1 MSIDIEY
8 AIKKDI
14 RNNPV
19 VREIDQQ
26 QRADFRRT
34 LGIVGLIVLM
44 LLFSTWQRLRVVK
57 SGYEVSLLQSERVAE
72 LKRYRLLRLE
82 FERAS
87 APGVVDDR
95 ARRELHMVVP
105 TGADILYID
114 RVRSTK
120 PLKSAVVVAR

>member
-26 QRADFRRT
+26 QRAEFRRT

-57 SGYEVSLLQSERVAE
+57 SGYEVSLLQSERAAAIKE
-72 LKRYRLLRLE
+72 NRLLRLE

-87 APGVVDDR
+87 APSVIQDR
-95 ARRELHMVVP
+95 AMRELHMVIPSGSDVL
-105 TGADILYID
+105 DID
-114 RVRSTK
+114 RVRASK
-120 PLKSAVVVAR
+120 PVKSAVVDAR

>member
-34 LGIVGLIVLM
+34 VGIVGLIVLM

-57 SGYEVSLLQSERVAE
+57 GGYEVAQLQSARTAA
-72 LKRYRLLRLE
+72 LKENRRLRLE

-87 APGVVDDR
+87 APAVIDER
-95 ARRELHMVVP
+95 AKRELHMIVP
-105 TGADILYID
+105 SGPDVIFID
-114 RVRSTK
+114 RVRATK
-120 PLKSAVVVAR
+120 PTKSAVVVAR

>member
-34 LGIVGLIVLM
+34 VGIVALIVLM
-44 LLFSTWQRLRVVK
+44 VLFSTWQRLRVVE
-57 SGYEVSLLQSERVAE
+57 SGYEVAQ
-72 LKRYRLLRLE
+72 LKSARAAAIKENRLLRLE
-82 FERAS
+82 FERQS
-87 APGVVDDR
+87 APNVIEDR
-95 ARRELHMVVP
+95 AIKELHMTRPSGSDV
-105 TGADILYID
+105 LYID
-114 RVRSTK
+114 RVRATK
-120 PLKSAVVVAR
+120 PTKAVVVAR

>member
-19 VREIDQQ
+19 VRQIDQQ

-34 LGIVGLIVLM
+34 MGIVGLAVLM
-44 LLFSTWQRLRVVK
+44 HLFSAWQRVRVVK
-57 SGYEVSLLQSERVAE
+57 SGYEVSLLQSERTQA
-72 LKRYRLLRLE
+72 LKENRLRRLE

-87 APGVVDDR
+87 APSVIDER

-105 TGADILYID
+105 AGSDVIFIA

-120 PLKSAVVVAR
+120 PTKSAVVAR

>member
-1 MSIDIEY
+1 MSIDVEY

-34 LGIVGLIVLM
+34 VGIVGLVVLM

-57 SGYEVSLLQSERVAE
+57 GGYEVAQLQSERVAA
-72 LKRYRLLRLE
+72 LKENRLLRLE

-87 APGVVDDR
+87 APSVIDER
-95 ARRELHMVVP
+95 AKKELHMVVP
-105 TGADILYID
+105 TGSDVIFID
-114 RVRSTK
+114 RVRATK
-120 PLKSAVVVAR
+120 PAKSAVVVAR